1 MVTLTLTNKNIEEDI
16 IVDSIFSLTIN
27 LYVSSIKEKVN
38 EANTSA
44 KLVINLDSYSKI
56 ILAGNSY

>member
-1 MVTLTLTNKNIEEDI
+1 MATLTLTNKNIEGDI